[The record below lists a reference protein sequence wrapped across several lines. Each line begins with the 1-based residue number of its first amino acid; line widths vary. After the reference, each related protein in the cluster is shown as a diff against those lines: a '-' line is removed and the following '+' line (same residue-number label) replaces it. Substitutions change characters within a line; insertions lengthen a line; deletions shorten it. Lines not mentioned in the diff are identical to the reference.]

1 MTLFELFCLCDNLGH
16 NSHFTIL
23 NLSGEVVN
31 AGTYE
36 EMYSKYG
43 GYKIMGFAI
52 NEQHARV
59 YMKGV

>member
-1 MTLFELFCLCDNLGH
+1 MTLFDLFRLCDNLGY

-36 EMYSKYG
+36 EMYSKYSE
-43 GYKIMGFAI
+43 YQIKGFAI
-52 NEQHARV
+52 NDQHARV